1 MLKRFT
7 NCLANLRLVLL
18 SLSLGACS
26 VIPVPFVGEK
36 NVNTA
41 PTVEPVSEEAIATA
55 GRASVANSG
64 LTPSIAVPIPD
75 LNSGSQALFDR
86 GLELLRAG
94 KPEAAEVL
102 FEELTQDQ
110 PELAG
115 PWVNLAKIYLMREAQ
130 DQAVS
135 ALERALQ
142 ANPQNCDA
150 LNQMGVIARRDG
162 RFDDA
167 EGFYKSCLD
176 AQPGY
181 AAAHLNLGILYEL
194 YMGRLSEALA
204 TYNDYQT
211 MLPDPDQQVAGW
223 VMDLERRVASV
234 AKR

>member
-7 NCLANLRLVLL
+7 SLWLVLL

-26 VIPVPFVGEK
+26 GIPVPLVGEESD
-36 NVNTA
+36 NTA
-41 PTVEPVSEEAIATA
+41 PTVGP
-55 GRASVANSG
+55 ASVSNAG
-64 LTPSIAVPIPD
+64 LMVSAAVPIPE

-94 KPEAAEVL
+94 NSEAAEVL

-115 PWVNLAKIYLMREAQ
+115 PWVNLAKIYLMREAP
-130 DQAVS
+130 DQAVL

-142 ANPQNCDA
+142 ANPKNCGA
-150 LNQMGVIARRDG
+150 LTQMGVIARRDG

-167 EGFYKSCLD
+167 EEYYKSCLA
-176 AQPGY
+176 AQPTY

-204 TYNDYQT
+204 AYNDYQT
-211 MLPDPDQQVAGW
+211 MVSTPNQQVVGW
-223 VMDLERRVASV
+223 VMDLERRVESF